1 MSVLEKFE
9 DGTRQ
14 RASDNTATNN
24 EASMNQKHREFT
36 IHDIFVLDTL
46 NKNYLWFLYLYF
58 VFLSPTPSGLLIRVG
73 DRDFWSSLKQFRDRE
88 GVLSRKVKM

>member
-24 EASMNQKHREFT
+24 EASMNQKHREFNLQDT
-36 IHDIFVLDTL
+36 FVLNTL
-46 NKNYLWFLYLYF
+46 NKNNPWFLYPYF
-58 VFLSPTPSGLLIRVG
+58 VFFKLLVINSIVPC
-73 DRDFWSSLKQFRDRE
+73 K
-88 GVLSRKVKM
+88 